1 MGGMAQKSLAVS
13 RKWGTRALQCIDVC
27 RVGEQVRL
35 RHESAHDTRLSLRLT
50 PTHNEMSG
58 WAPPFAP

>member
-35 RHESAHDTRLSLRLT
+35 RHESAHDTRLSLRLYA
-50 PTHNEMSG
+50 H
-58 WAPPFAP
+58 AQ